1 MMVEVCILKY
11 LLRIKL
17 KRYSI
22 IFFFFIVSFLGYSQ
36 NSEVEKLKTLCKKY
50 QSEIVNAQK
59 LLEKKGVSKANNLN
73 ELKVLNSKIN
83 SQQSIISTYQAEIV
97 VITNEIQRNK
107 AFINELTTEIQ
118 SLKKGYATLVIQ
130 ANKQLSSNLNE
141 LMLIFSA
148 NSFSEAYRRFS
159 LLKQYSSY
167 RKKQG
172 VILEN
177 TKAKQDSI
185 QVQNIYSLKEK
196 QKVYNLLNTELESL
210 KLATSKKE
218 NYIAQLQKDESWLKR
233 EIKKKQKAARE
244 LEETIEKLIKE
255 SLASPSKY
263 MFSNFSKAKGQLIWP
278 VKDGIVTSKFGEHNH
293 AVLKGVKVK
302 NNGIDITALK
312 ENAVKCVYEGTVSRV
327 IAIPGYNK
335 AVIIRHGK
343 YLTVYANLVNVY
355 VKSGETIHSNQDIG
369 QIYTDSDDKSGILHF
384 EIWEENKK
392 INPAD
397 WLTNFN

>member
-1 MMVEVCILKY
+1 MMVEAYTLKY
-11 LLRIKL
+11 LHLIKL
-17 KRYSI
+17 KRYSLLV
-22 IFFFFIVSFLGYSQ
+22 FFFILHFFTYSQ
-36 NSEVEKLKTLCKKY
+36 GSEVEKLKTLRKKY
-50 QSEIVNAQK
+50 QSEIINAQK

-83 SQQSIISTYQAEIV
+83 SQQSIISTYQSEIE
-97 VITNEIQRNK
+97 VITKDIEKNK
-107 AFINELTTEIQ
+107 TFINDLALEIK
-118 SLKKGYATLVIQ
+118 SLKKGYATLIME

-141 LMLIFSA
+141 LMIIFSA
-148 NSFSEAYRRFS
+148 NTFSEAYRRFS

-172 VILEN
+172 VVLEI
-177 TKAKQDSI
+177 TKAKHDSI
-185 QVQNIYSLKEK
+185 QVRNINSLQEK
-196 QKVYNLLNTELESL
+196 KKVYNLLNSEFESL
-210 KLATSKKE
+210 KLTISKKE

-233 EIKKKQKAARE
+233 EIKKKQKAASE
-244 LEETIEKLIKE
+244 LEKTIEKLIKE
-255 SLASPSKY
+255 SLATPSKY

-278 VKDGIVTSKFGEHNH
+278 VKDGIVTSRFGEHNH

-312 ENAVKCVYEGTVSRV
+312 ENAVKCIYEGTVSRV

-355 VKSGETIHSNQDIG
+355 VKSGETIHSNQEIG

-392 INPAD
+392 INPTD